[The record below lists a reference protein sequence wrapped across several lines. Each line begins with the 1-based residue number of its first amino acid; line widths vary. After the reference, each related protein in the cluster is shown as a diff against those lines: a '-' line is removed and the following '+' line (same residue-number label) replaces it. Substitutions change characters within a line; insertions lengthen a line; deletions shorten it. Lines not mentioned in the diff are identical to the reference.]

1 MKIMTAKIM
10 SSKNTVESK
19 PPEGY
24 KKVTQIYI
32 EPQTNVLVVV
42 KED

>member
-19 PPEGY
+19 PPTGY
-24 KKVTQIYI
+24 KKVTQIYV
-32 EPQTNVLVVV
+32 EPQTGAIITVY
-42 KED
+42 ET